1 MHEEANGFMEV
12 WISYEKVRN
21 HPPDFRIR
29 YRFYYEE
36 EGGSKNP
43 VFQGLRCDF
52 AYDGDNIKETGIF
65 AIHPEFE
72 DDFGNIVLYK
82 DLPVSKQGT
91 ARMWILFPE
100 MRREVHI
107 HRIKI
112 GVIGYF
118 MAGSRKLGEIEVIE
132 ILGLNT
138 NAETLS

>member
-1 MHEEANGFMEV
+1 MEV
-12 WISYEKVRN
+12 WVPYEKDRK

-29 YRFYYEE
+29 YRLYSEE
-36 EGGSKNP
+36 EGGRKRP

-52 AYDGDNIKETGIF
+52 SYDGDDIKEMGIF

-72 DDFGNIVLYK
+72 DDFGDIVLDK
-82 DLPVSKQGT
+82 SHPVPKQGT

-107 HRIKI
+107 NRIKK

-118 MAGSRKLGEIEVIE
+118 MEGSRKVGQVEVIE